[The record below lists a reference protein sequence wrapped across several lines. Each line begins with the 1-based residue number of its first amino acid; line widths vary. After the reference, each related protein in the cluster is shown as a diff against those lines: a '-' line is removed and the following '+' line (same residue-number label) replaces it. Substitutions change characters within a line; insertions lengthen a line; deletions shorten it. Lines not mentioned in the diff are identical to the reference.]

1 MIDPVVTRLRDTVP
15 ALKLVGGAADFQN
28 AAESKPKV
36 TPAAFV
42 IPLEEMPSPNSM
54 GNVVIQRVAA
64 RIGVVWVVRN
74 VSDTKGVQ
82 AKDDLDVLRKAGK
95 DALLGWSPSG
105 GFAPFERGPSALLAF
120 RDGHMWWQDIYQTSF
135 YDRSVL

>member
-1 MIDPVVTRLRDTVP
+1 MIDPVVTRLRDTVQ

-42 IPLEEMPSPNSM
+42 IPLEELPSPNSM

-74 VSDTKGVQ
+74 LSDTKGVQ
-82 AKDDLDVLRKAGK
+82 AKEDLDVLRKEGK

-105 GFAPFERGPSALLAF
+105 DFAPFERGPGALLAF